1 CTRGFNCPGAM
12 RPCHASMCWPSSTA
26 AGLPPSRSKRWPG
39 MCRRWS
45 ASAGRYASSR
55 SRSGFEVGV
64 LEVEPGLVLIGASQQ
79 TEILFAAQFAQE
91 SDAGGR
97 AVTGAEAVGRNAGGV
112 AGEIG
117 NRQLAAAGGGDQHVV
132 VAHERVHLLHQLETD
147 AV

>member
-1 CTRGFNCPGAM
+1 
-12 RPCHASMCWPSSTA
+12 
-26 AGLPPSRSKRWPG
+26 
-39 MCRRWS
+39 
-45 ASAGRYASSR
+45 
-55 SRSGFEVGV
+55 
-64 LEVEPGLVLIGASQQ
+64 LIGASQQ

-147 AV
+147 AVGVEVVHRRVEVGHAKGVGPGGGVGNRGLHQLVAS